1 MKNKLVTGM
10 VSACLFGA
18 GLFFGTV
25 VTARILTEIS
35 EEYRKSSDKFGRLFR
50 LMSQW
55 VQIRQEGKSISGYF
69 HKNGYHTV
77 AVYGMGRVGEA
88 LIKELSG
95 SEISVQYAIDQNAGK
110 GPDGF
115 VVSPD
120 SALKQVDVVVV
131 TPIAS
136 YGEIKLKLKEKLK
149 CPIVS
154 IEDILFEV

>member
-10 VSACLFGA
+10 VSTCLFGA
-18 GLFFGTV
+18 GMFFGTV

-35 EEYRKSSDKFGRLFR
+35 EEYRKASDKFGRLFR

-55 VQIRQEGKSISGYF
+55 VQIWQEGKSISGYF
-69 HKNGYHTV
+69 HKNGYHTA

-88 LIKELSG
+88 LIKELSD

-120 SALKQVDVVVV
+120 SVLKQVDVVVV
-131 TPIAS
+131 TPVAS
-136 YGEIKLKLKEKLK
+136 YGEIKLKLKEKLD

>member
-10 VSACLFGA
+10 ISMCLFVT
-18 GLFFGTV
+18 GLIFGTV
-25 VTARILTEIS
+25 VTAKILTEIS
-35 EEYRKSSDKFGRLFR
+35 EEYRKASDKFGRLFL
-50 LMSQW
+50 LMSHW
-55 VQIRQEGKSISGYF
+55 VQIRQEGKCISSYF
-69 HKNGYHTV
+69 HKNGYQTV
-77 AVYGMGRVGEA
+77 AVYGLGRVGET

-95 SEISVQYAIDQNAGK
+95 SDISVAYAIDQNADK
-110 GPDGF
+110 DSDGF

-120 SALKQVDVVVV
+120 SVLKQVNVVVV

-136 YGEIKLKLKEKLK
+136 YGEIKLKLKEKMN

>member
-1 MKNKLVTGM
+1 MKNKILTGIT
-10 VSACLFGA
+10 SICLFGA
-18 GLFFGTV
+18 GVAAGVV
-25 VTARILTEIS
+25 VTAKILTEIS
-35 EEYRKSSDKFGRLFR
+35 EEYRKASDKFGRLFL

-55 VQIRQEGKSISGYF
+55 VQIRQEGKCISSYF
-69 HKNGYHTV
+69 HKNGYQTV
-77 AVYGMGRVGEA
+77 AVYGLGRVGET

-95 SEISVQYAIDQNAGK
+95 SDISVAYAIDQNADK
-110 GPDGF
+110 DSDGF

-120 SALKQVDVVVV
+120 SVLKQVNVVVV

-136 YGEIKLKLKEKLK
+136 YGEIKLKLKEKMN

>member
-1 MKNKLVTGM
+1 MKNKILTGIT
-10 VSACLFGA
+10 SICLFGA
-18 GLFFGTV
+18 GVAAGVV
-25 VTARILTEIS
+25 VTAKILTEIS

-55 VQIRQEGKSISGYF
+55 VQRRQEGKSISSYF

-77 AVYGMGRVGEA
+77 AVYGMGRVGET
-88 LIKELSG
+88 LIKELTDSD
-95 SEISVQYAIDQNAGK
+95 ISVKYAIDQSAGK
-110 GPDGF
+110 NSEGF
-115 VVSPD
+115 IVSPD
-120 SALKQVDVVVV
+120 SALECVDVVVV

-136 YGEIKLKLKEKLK
+136 YGEIKLKLKEKMN